1 MVLLLNIIVPVIV
14 FVVALIGYHYY
25 RKSKNKS
32 LTFIKTSVIIVT
44 VFLTH
49 SFVRPSY
56 IPKGDVPKMSKVV
69 IEEKEI
75 EMQDNLSK
83 PKERDINKTLTV
95 REEVKTILK
104 EEK

>member
-1 MVLLLNIIVPVIV
+1 MVLLLNIITPVIV

-25 RKSKNKS
+25 KKSKNKL
-32 LTFIKTSVIIVT
+32 LTIIKTLVIIIAVI
-44 VFLTH
+44 LTH

-56 IPKGDVPKMSKVV
+56 IPKGVAPKMPKIV

-83 PKERDINKTLTV
+83 PKERNVNETLTV

-104 EEK
+104 EDK